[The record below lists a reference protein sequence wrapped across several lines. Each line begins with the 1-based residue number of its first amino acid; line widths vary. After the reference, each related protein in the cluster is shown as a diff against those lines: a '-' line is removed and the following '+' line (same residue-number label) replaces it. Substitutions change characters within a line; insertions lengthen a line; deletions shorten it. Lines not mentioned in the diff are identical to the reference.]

1 MKNIFM
7 PYYINDET
15 VRHMF
20 KIAINRFTNVE
31 INGNKQDT
39 TIQASVPLSE
49 LTCGKILQG
58 TATITLSKGIRQ
70 ISIDEVEKSL
80 INVFINLENI
90 LHENKII
97 KTLSSS
103 KDLNSISPGDIV
115 ELECIIEKQDNTLD
129 FLRKTQDLME
139 FQQITTD
146 IDNTSMLNWIS
157 KNISEILELKALKC
171 PTSPL
176 FDSDTIGVISLC
188 CKNTLADMNCYVGKP
203 VTIVGEVTGYDN
215 IDNSNAINS
224 DPLVTSLLW
233 NYINSNKNYESF
245 IPQLN
250 YTNNISKSGKVLE
263 IVPFIIYM

>member
-7 PYYINDET
+7 PYYINNET

-20 KIAINRFTNVE
+20 KIAINRFANIE

-39 TIQASVPLSE
+39 TIQATVPLSE

-58 TATITLSKGIRQ
+58 NATITLTKSINQ

-80 INVFINLENI
+80 INVFINLEKI
-90 LHENKII
+90 LHENKIV

-103 KDLNSISPGDIV
+103 KDLNSILPGDIV

-157 KNISEILELKALKC
+157 KNISEILELKTLKC
-171 PTSPL
+171 PTGPL
-176 FDSDTIGVISLC
+176 FNSDTIGVISLC
-188 CKNTLADMNCYVGKP
+188 CQNTLTDMNCYIGKP
-203 VTIVGEVTGYDN
+203 VTIVGEVTGYDSL
-215 IDNSNAINS
+215 DNSNAINS

-245 IPQLN
+245 IPHLD
-250 YTNNISKSGKVLE
+250 YTNSVSNVGKILE

>member
-129 FLRKTQDLME
+129 FLRKTQDLMDKE
-139 FQQITTD
+139 VEYTEKSNPIITVDYIACGDKETLD
-146 IDNTSMLNWIS
+146 
-157 KNISEILELKALKC
+157 LEKLQE
-171 PTSPL
+171 S
-176 FDSDTIGVISLC
+176 VE
-188 CKNTLADMNCYVGKP
+188 GK
-203 VTIVGEVTGYDN
+203 
-215 IDNSNAINS
+215 
-224 DPLVTSLLW
+224 
-233 NYINSNKNYESF
+233 
-245 IPQLN
+245 
-250 YTNNISKSGKVLE
+250 
-263 IVPFIIYM
+263 

>member
-20 KIAINRFTNVE
+20 KIAINRFTNIE

-58 TATITLSKGIRQ
+58 NATITLTKSINQ
-70 ISIDEVEKSL
+70 ISIDEIEKSL
-80 INVFINLENI
+80 VNVFINLENI
-90 LHENKII
+90 LHENKIV

-103 KDLNSISPGDIV
+103 KDLNSISSGDIV
-115 ELECIIEKQDNTLD
+115 ELQCIIEKQDNTLD

-139 FQQITTD
+139 FQQLTTD
-146 IDNTSMLNWIS
+146 IDNTSMLSWIS
-157 KNISEILELKALKC
+157 KNISEILERKTLKC
-171 PTSPL
+171 PTTAL
-176 FDSDTIGVISLC
+176 FDSDTIGAICLC
-188 CKNTLADMNCYVGKP
+188 SKNMLIDIDCYVGKL
-203 VTIVGEVTGYDN
+203 VTIVGEVAGYGS

-233 NYINSNKNYESF
+233 NHINSNKDYESF
-245 IPQLN
+245 IPHLN
-250 YTNNISKSGKVLE
+250 YTNSISNMGKVLE
-263 IVPFIIYM
+263 IIPFIIYL